1 MNPDMR
7 FYGKLLL
14 RRLPAMAA
22 LFLLCAGLGVALA
35 IKLPT
40 IYSTGATL
48 LVEAPQISDLDTSG
62 GVGSAEQLEIIQQ
75 RLMTRANLIDI
86 ANSRDVF
93 LDRMTPDDIVAVMR
107 DRTQIKRSSGRDR
120 ATIMEITFDARSGQ
134 IAAAVVNDYVTLILS
149 ENVDIRVG
157 RAEETLAFFDQEVD
171 RLGTELSLQSERI
184 LTFKNK
190 NSDALPDSLE
200 YRLNRQDTLQE
211 RITRDMREIDSLQ
224 DQRKRVVSI
233 YEATGRLQEA
243 PRTQQTPEQRQLAEL
258 QAKLAA
264 MKTTLSETNPRVKVL
279 ASQVA
284 QLEATVK
291 AQAGATTGQDEG
303 PDQASLLDITLAQ
316 IDSQIETLD
325 TSIRQANQELDD
337 LNLSINRTAPNQI
350 ALEAL
355 DRDYDNLQNQY
366 NEAVANRNRAQAIE
380 RAELGGKTERITV
393 IEQASVPNAPSS
405 PNRPLV
411 VAGGIASGLL
421 LAALLFILLEILNN
435 AVRRPKEI
443 IKALGISPLATIPY
457 MESRRG
463 KWLRRSAQVI
473 SFVVVLVGV
482 PAGLWAID
490 QYYLPLD
497 LLVERIMTRVG
508 LT

>member
-1 MNPDMR
+1 MNLDMK
-7 FYGKLLL
+7 FYRKLLL

-22 LFLLCAGLGVALA
+22 LFLLCASISVALA

-40 IYSTGATL
+40 IYSAGATL
-48 LVEAPQISDLDTSG
+48 LVEAPQISQLDTSG

-93 LDRMTPDDIVAVMR
+93 IERMAPDSIVGQMR
-107 DRTQIKRSSGRDR
+107 GSVDIKRSSGRDR
-120 ATIMEITFDARSGQ
+120 ATLMEISFDARSGQ
-134 IAAAVVNDYVTLILS
+134 IAAAVVNDLVTLILS

-171 RLGTELSLQSERI
+171 RLGTDLNLQSERI
-184 LTFKNK
+184 LTFNNE
-190 NSDALPDSLE
+190 NSDALPDSLD
-200 YRLNRQDTLQE
+200 YRLQRQDTLQE
-211 RITRDMREIDSLQ
+211 RIARDEREIASLQ
-224 DQRKRVVSI
+224 EQRKRVVSI

-243 PRTQQTPEQRQLAEL
+243 PQVRQSPEQLQLLQL
-258 QAKLAA
+258 QAQLNA
-264 MKTTLSETNPRVKVL
+264 MKTTLSDTNPRVKVL

-291 AQAGATTGQDEG
+291 AQVGASLGQDTS
-303 PDQASLLDITLAQ
+303 DTQASLFEITLAQ
-316 IDSQIETLD
+316 TDSQIESLNRGI
-325 TSIRQANQELDD
+325 SRANTELDEI
-337 LNLSINRTAPNQI
+337 NLSINRTAPNQI
-350 ALEAL
+350 ALESL
-355 DRDYDNLQNQY
+355 NRDYDNLQDQY
-366 NEAVANRNRAQAIE
+366 NEAVVNRNRAQSVE

-411 VAGGIASGLL
+411 ISIGVVAGLL
-421 LAALLFILLEILNN
+421 LASALFLLLELLNT

-443 IKALGISPLATIPY
+443 IDALGISPIGTIPY
-457 MESRRG
+457 MESRTK
-463 KWLRRSAQVI
+463 KWMRRSVQVT
-473 SFVVVLVGV
+473 SFLVVLIGV
-482 PAGLWAID
+482 PATLWAVD

-497 LLVERIMTRVG
+497 LLIERVMARVG
-508 LT
+508 LA

>member
-1 MNPDMR
+1 MNPDMK
-7 FYGKLLL
+7 FYGKLFL

-22 LFLLCAGLGVALA
+22 LFLLFASIGVALA

-40 IYSTGATL
+40 IYSTGAIL

-93 LDRMTPDDIVAVMR
+93 LDRMPPDDIVSEMR
-107 DRTQIKRSSGRDR
+107 DKSNIRRSSGRDQ
-120 ATIMEITFDARSGQ
+120 ATLMEITFDARSAQ
-134 IAAAVVNDYVTLILS
+134 IAAAVVNDFVTLILS

-184 LTFKNK
+184 LTFKNN

-200 YRLNRQDTLQE
+200 YRLNRQDTLSE
-211 RITRDMREIDSLQ
+211 RIGRDEREISSLK
-224 DQRKRVVSI
+224 DQRQRVVSI

-243 PRTQQTPEQRQLAEL
+243 PQIQQTPEQQQLATL
-258 QAKLAA
+258 QAQLSA
-264 MKTTLSETNPRVKVL
+264 MKTTLSDTNPRVKVL

-291 AQAGATTGQDEG
+291 AQVGANTGQDEG
-303 PDQASLLDITLAQ
+303 VDQDSLLDITLAQ
-316 IDSQIETLD
+316 IDSQIETL
-325 TSIRQANQELDD
+325 TQSIQRANTELDD
-337 LNLSINRTAPNQI
+337 INLSINRTAPNQI

-355 DRDYDNLQNQY
+355 DRDYDNLQIQY
-366 NEAVANRNRAQAIE
+366 NEAVSRRNQAQAIE

-411 VAGGIASGLL
+411 VAGGIGVGLL
-421 LAALLFILLEILNN
+421 LAGGLFVLLELLNN
-435 AVRRPKEI
+435 SIRRPKEI
-443 IKALGISPLATIPY
+443 IKALGIAPLATIPY

-463 KWLRRSAQVI
+463 KWLRRSFQVA
-473 SFVVVLVGV
+473 SFLIVLIGV
-482 PAGLWAID
+482 PAGLWAVD

-497 LLVERIMTRVG
+497 LLVERIMARVG

>member
-1 MNPDMR
+1 MNLDMK

-22 LFLLCAGLGVALA
+22 LFLLCSGIAIALA

-93 LDRMTPDDIVAVMR
+93 IDRMTPDDIVGEMR
-107 DRTQIKRSSGRDR
+107 DKTNIERSSGRDR
-120 ATIMEITFDARSGQ
+120 ATLMEITFDARSGQ
-134 IAAAVVNDYVTLILS
+134 IAAAVVNDFVTLILS
-149 ENVDIRVG
+149 ENVEIRTS
-157 RAEETLAFFDQEVD
+157 RAEDTLAFFDQEVD
-171 RLGTELSLQSERI
+171 RMGTELSLQSERI
-184 LTFKNK
+184 LTFKNE
-190 NSDALPDSLE
+190 NSDALPEGLDF
-200 YRLNRQDTLQE
+200 RLNRQSTLQE
-211 RITRDMREIDSLQ
+211 RVARDEREISSLK

-243 PRTQQTPEQRQLAEL
+243 PQEQLSPEQRQLNEL
-258 QAKLAA
+258 QAQLTA
-264 MKTTLSETNPRVKVL
+264 MKSTLSETNPRVKVL
-279 ASQVA
+279 ASRVA

-291 AQAGATTGQDEG
+291 AQVGAGSGQDINN
-303 PDQASLLDITLAQ
+303 DQATLLDITLAQ
-316 IDSQIETLD
+316 IDSQVQTLEESIE
-325 TSIRQANQELDD
+325 RANSELDD
-337 LNLSINRTAPNQI
+337 INLSINRTAPNQI

-355 DRDYDNLQNQY
+355 NRDYDNLQNQY
-366 NEAVANRNRAQAIE
+366 NEAVTNRNQAQAIE

-393 IEQASVPNAPSS
+393 IEQASVPNEPSS

-411 VAGGIASGLL
+411 VAGGIAAGLV
-421 LAALLFILLEILNN
+421 LAGGLFFLLELLNN
-435 AVRRPKEI
+435 SIRRPKEI
-443 IKALGISPLATIPY
+443 IKALGIAPLATIPY

-463 KWLRRSAQVI
+463 KWLRRSFQVA
-473 SFVVVLVGV
+473 SFLIVLIGV

-497 LLVERIMTRVG
+497 LLVERLMTRVG

>member
-1 MNPDMR
+1 MNLDMK

-22 LFLLCAGLGVALA
+22 LFLLCSGIAVALA

-93 LDRMTPDDIVAVMR
+93 IDRMTPDDIVGLMR
-107 DRTQIKRSSGRDR
+107 SKTKIKRSSGRDR
-120 ATIMEITFDARSGQ
+120 ATLMEITFDARSGQ
-134 IAAAVVNDYVTLILS
+134 IAAAVVNDLVTLILS

-171 RLGTELSLQSERI
+171 RLGTNLSLQSERI
-184 LTFKNK
+184 LTFKNE
-190 NSDALPDSLE
+190 NAEALPESLDF
-200 YRLNRQDTLQE
+200 RLNRQTTLQE
-211 RITRDMREIDSLQ
+211 RVSRDEREIASLN

-243 PRTQQTPEQRQLAEL
+243 PREQLSPEQRQLAEL
-258 QAKLAA
+258 QARLSA
-264 MKTTLSETNPRVKVL
+264 MKSTLSDTNPRVKVL
-279 ASQVA
+279 AAQVA

-291 AQAGATTGQDEG
+291 AQVSVNSGQDTG
-303 PDQASLLDITLAQ
+303 DSQATLLDITLAQ
-316 IDSQIETLD
+316 IDSQIETLKG
-325 TSIRQANQELDD
+325 SIARGASELDD
-337 LNLSINRTAPNQI
+337 INLSINRTAPNQI

-355 DRDYDNLQNQY
+355 NRDYDNLQNQY

-393 IEQASVPNAPSS
+393 IEQASVPNEPSS

-411 VAGGIASGLL
+411 VAGGISAGLL
-421 LAALLFILLEILNN
+421 LAGGLFLLLELLNSSI
-435 AVRRPKEI
+435 RRPKEI
-443 IKALGISPLATIPY
+443 INALGIAPLATIPY
-457 MESRRG
+457 MESRRS
-463 KWLRRSAQVI
+463 KWLRRSFQVV
-473 SFVVVLVGV
+473 SFLIVLVGV
-482 PAGLWAID
+482 PAGLWAVD

-497 LLVERIMTRVG
+497 LLVERIMASVG